1 MLQKILNLFLIV
13 VCLLSFS
20 SCSHEISPFKIPEEI
35 KEKENLSEEGFRKKL
50 DAYLTQSTEKDEFSG
65 VVLVAKEGKTIFKK
79 AYGMADRELNIPNTL
94 NTRFSLA
101 SINKTF
107 TAAAIAQLEEQGKLS
122 YDDLIGKYLGADWIR
137 PEVGKKVK
145 ICHLLT
151 HTSGIGEYLTDD
163 LLGKYLTTED
173 YKALT
178 RIQTLSYEPGEK
190 WQYCNTGFIL
200 LGAIIKKASGANYEE
215 YVKKHIFEP
224 AGMERTLISSS
235 DKGLADVAMPYGSV
249 DNEGS
254 RQKTVLAGK
263 VNGSSAGGGYS
274 TVEDLLKFAAA
285 LEANKLI
292 TRESAKLLMS
302 AKPGLN
308 ARNYGYGFFIYNHPR
323 LGLVVGHGGVA
334 PGVSSNFRMFVD
346 IGYTMI
352 ILSNYDEASL
362 KVWSKIQ
369 TLLSQAEF

>member
-1 MLQKILNLFLIV
+1 MLQKIINLFLIV

-20 SCSHEISPFKIPEEI
+20 SFSQETSPFKMPEKI
-35 KEKENLSEEGFRKKL
+35 KKRENSSKDGFTKEL
-50 DAYLTQSTEKDEFSG
+50 DAYLTRSTKKDVFSG
-65 VVLVAKEGKTIFKK
+65 AVLVTKEGKTIFKK
-79 AYGMADRELNIPNTL
+79 AYGMADIELNIPNTL
-94 NTRFSLA
+94 NTRFCLG

-107 TAAAIAQLEEQGKLS
+107 TAVAIAQLVEQGKLS
-122 YDDLIGKYLGADWIR
+122 YDDLIGKYLGADWVR

-145 ICHLLT
+145 ISHLLT
-151 HTSGIGEYLTDD
+151 HTSGIGEYLTADF
-163 LLGKYLTTED
+163 LLEKYLTTED
-173 YKALT
+173 HKDLT
-178 RIQTLSYEPGEK
+178 RLKTLSYEPGSK

-215 YVKKHIFEP
+215 YIKKYIFEP
-224 AGMERTLISSS
+224 AGMERTLISIS
-235 DKGLADVAMPYGSV
+235 DKDLADVAMPYGKV

-263 VNGSSAGGGYS
+263 VGGSSAGGGYS
-274 TVEDLLKFAAA
+274 TVEDMLKFAAA

-292 TRESAKLLMS
+292 TKESAKLLMS

-308 ARNYGYGFFIYNHPR
+308 ARNYGYGFFIYKHPR

-352 ILSNYDEASL
+352 ILSNYDKASL
-362 KVWSKIQ
+362 KVWSIIQ
-369 TLLSQAEF
+369 ILLPLK

>member
-1 MLQKILNLFLIV
+1 M
-13 VCLLSFS
+13 
-20 SCSHEISPFKIPEEI
+20 PEKI
-35 KEKENLSEEGFRKKL
+35 KEKVNLSEDGFKKEL
-50 DAYLTQSTEKDEFSG
+50 DAYLTQSAKNDVFSG
-65 VVLVAKEGKTIFKK
+65 AVLVAKEGKTIFKK

-94 NTRFSLA
+94 NTRFCLG

-107 TAAAIAQLEEQGKLS
+107 TAVAIAQLVEQGKLS

-137 PEVGKKVK
+137 PGVGKKVK
-145 ICHLLT
+145 ISHLLT
-151 HTSGIGEYLTDD
+151 HTSGMVEYLTDD

-178 RIQTLSYEPGEK
+178 RLNTLSYEPGSK

-200 LGAIIKKASGANYEE
+200 LGAIIEKASGANYEE
-215 YVKKHIFEP
+215 YIKKHIFEP

-235 DKGLADVAMPYGSV
+235 DKGLADVAMPYGKV

-263 VNGSSAGGGYS
+263 INGCSAGGGYS

-292 TRESAKLLMS
+292 TKESAKLLMS

-308 ARNYGYGFFIYNHPR
+308 SRNYGYGFFIYKHPR

-352 ILSNYDEASL
+352 ILSNYDKASL
-362 KVWSKIQ
+362 KVWSIIQ
-369 TLLSQAEF
+369 ILLPLK